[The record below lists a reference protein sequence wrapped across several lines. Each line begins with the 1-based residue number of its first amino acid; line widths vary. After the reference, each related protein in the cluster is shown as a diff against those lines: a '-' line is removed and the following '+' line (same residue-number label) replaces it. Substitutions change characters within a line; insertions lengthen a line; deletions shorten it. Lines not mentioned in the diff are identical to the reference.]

1 MESLTAT
8 YEKIVQPFDDYQNNA
23 DTDLTIEILSRSY
36 QNYRERD
43 HWPKLF
49 EELKLLAS
57 SNVIWFQASNS
68 IVFLHPGII
77 LE

>member
-43 HWPKLF
+43 H
-49 EELKLLAS
+49 
-57 SNVIWFQASNS
+57 
-68 IVFLHPGII
+68 
-77 LE
+77 